1 MNRKEIFLPKTTGQ
15 RYVFYESLK
24 DKNIQSG
31 SITAQEVYSNA
42 KSFLNQGNKY
52 FNVEDKDSVYNKSLN
67 ILLAV
72 INNEKSKEVAF
83 IKNLSSRKDIPES
96 LRVKISNYTAS
107 GNYMELIRIINE
119 YYLGSLSFESQV
131 KQERERLTKIGEIIS
146 NNANKISDRENLYTE
161 LLGGKKDGISID
173 GILNE
178 KDRNSLLNLMH
189 TMQDFSF
196 SQMNSN
202 KKVLDKITSKIIPVL
217 EEHKIKLI
225 DGYQLN
231 KIVRLLDFLVLKILQ
246 EELSQEISKS
256 RYKNILSYTS
266 RTNFNKVINNNNNDK
281 KTFEEVID
289 ETIEKITP
297 VFDKLELLEDL
308 GNNIFADEPKI
319 LQAKYNEISKDIS
332 ILEGHAS
339 KNKKISKKNEN
350 KTLEQLYNEQKQIN
364 KDLENLPNKNLKIR
378 NGGSMWFDFEI
389 LSVLLP
395 WVENAVYSELGTGS
409 NKDDTVTYYL
419 HYSLPETDDLNFK
432 EMNSKVEHLNSLVYK
447 YKQEMKE
454 ISENSKMNST
464 DFKMRAKK
472 ILERTEE
479 LKKEYDKMN
488 DSYSGLK
495 EIKDAFIVHGTN
507 KRYSI
512 FDSTEGFAAGVLG
525 TAKKGW
531 SRGFADAAS
540 AIENITL
547 MAQLGGISDIDS
559 NWLINAAI
567 NTASGL
573 IAQNMKDPLERLLSS
588 LAGALMFD
596 DAVLIL
602 DEINQQAAA
611 EAAQVSVS
619 QIHLYNLQGFYFPLS
634 YVLQETYNGLI
645 NVQSAIESNY
655 KGNKITIKNNY
666 QTKNFENEKISAST
680 WEREGQ
686 KALSDTGIKMTF
698 MAGFLDI
705 LNNLFPV

>member
-1 MNRKEIFLPKTTGQ
+1 MNRKEIFLPKTIGQ

-24 DKNIQSG
+24 DENIQSG
-31 SITAQEVYSNA
+31 NITAQEVYSNA
-42 KSFLNQGNKY
+42 KSFFNQGNKY
-52 FNVEDKDSVYNKSLN
+52 FNIEDKDSVYNKSLN

-146 NNANKISDRENLYTE
+146 NNAVNITDRENLYTE

-173 GILNE
+173 GILDK

-246 EELSQEISKS
+246 EELSQEISQS

-266 RTNFNKVINNNNNDK
+266 KTNFNKVINNNNGK
-281 KTFEEVID
+281 KTFEEIID
-289 ETIEKITP
+289 ETIEKIIP

-319 LQAKYNEISKDIS
+319 LQAKYNEINKDIS

-350 KTLEQLYNEQKQIN
+350 KTLEQLYDEQKQIN
-364 KDLENLPNKNLKIR
+364 KDLEDLPNKNLKIK

-464 DFKMRAKK
+464 DFKMRAKR

-531 SRGFADAAS
+531 GRGFADATS

-573 IAQNMKDPLERLLSS
+573 IAQDMKDPLEKLLSS

-596 DAVLIL
+596 DAALIL
-602 DEINQQAAA
+602 DEINQQAVT
-611 EAAQVSVS
+611 EAAQVSIS

-645 NVQSAIESNY
+645 KVQGAIESNY

>member
-1 MNRKEIFLPKTTGQ
+1 MNRKEIFLPKTIGQ

-24 DKNIQSG
+24 DENIQSG
-31 SITAQEVYSNA
+31 NITAQEVYSNA
-42 KSFLNQGNKY
+42 KSFFNQGIKY
-52 FNVEDKDSVYNKSLN
+52 LNIEDKDSVYNKSLN

-146 NNANKISDRENLYTE
+146 NNAVNITDRENLYTE

-173 GILNE
+173 GILDK

-225 DGYQLN
+225 DRYQLN

-246 EELSQEISKS
+246 EELSQEISQS

-266 RTNFNKVINNNNNDK
+266 KTNFNKVINNNNGK
-281 KTFEEVID
+281 KTFEEIID
-289 ETIEKITP
+289 ETIEKIIP

-319 LQAKYNEISKDIS
+319 LQAKYNEINKDIS

-350 KTLEQLYNEQKQIN
+350 KTLEQLYDEQKQIN
-364 KDLENLPNKNLKIR
+364 KDLEDLPNKNLKIK

-432 EMNSKVEHLNSLVYK
+432 EMNSKVEHLNSLVY
-447 YKQEMKE
+447 
-454 ISENSKMNST
+454 
-464 DFKMRAKK
+464 
-472 ILERTEE
+472 
-479 LKKEYDKMN
+479 
-488 DSYSGLK
+488 
-495 EIKDAFIVHGTN
+495 
-507 KRYSI
+507 
-512 FDSTEGFAAGVLG
+512 
-525 TAKKGW
+525 
-531 SRGFADAAS
+531 
-540 AIENITL
+540 
-547 MAQLGGISDIDS
+547 
-559 NWLINAAI
+559 
-567 NTASGL
+567 
-573 IAQNMKDPLERLLSS
+573 
-588 LAGALMFD
+588 
-596 DAVLIL
+596 
-602 DEINQQAAA
+602 
-611 EAAQVSVS
+611 
-619 QIHLYNLQGFYFPLS
+619 
-634 YVLQETYNGLI
+634 
-645 NVQSAIESNY
+645 
-655 KGNKITIKNNY
+655 
-666 QTKNFENEKISAST
+666 
-680 WEREGQ
+680 
-686 KALSDTGIKMTF
+686 
-698 MAGFLDI
+698 
-705 LNNLFPV
+705 